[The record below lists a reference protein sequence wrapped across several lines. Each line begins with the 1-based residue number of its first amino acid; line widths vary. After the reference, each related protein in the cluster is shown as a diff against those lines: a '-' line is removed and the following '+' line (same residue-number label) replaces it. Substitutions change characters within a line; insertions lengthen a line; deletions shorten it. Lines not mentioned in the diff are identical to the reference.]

1 MAPPSP
7 APERPEMRI
16 APATADVNAN
26 AVCHFTLDP
35 PVTDVHWEIK
45 PEIGI
50 IDQNGVYQ
58 SPPKITMPQTVI
70 VTATATSSGQ
80 SAIAT
85 IDLTDAPVRII
96 WLASYGI
103 GVGVLLAVGILAG
116 WNSLYQA
123 PGPPLVVVNPP
134 IITLDPNKDERFT
147 FTADVLGV
155 EKSAVTWSTEGGA
168 EIDSNGVFK
177 QNLDKTDKI
186 DKVVKITARSTAD
199 PKRTGTALVH
209 LVSGKHLEINPL
221 ATSVFP
227 SQQLLFRTPNTAAKW
242 SVSRSDIAS
251 ISPDGM
257 FTAGSV
263 GRSPAVVQVTAWGEK
278 PHEQAAVA
286 VVITPAYGSSE
297 SSHWPIM
304 LFIMLCGAL
313 GSMVYYASSFVGY
326 VGNRT
331 FRSSWF
337 WFYISRPFVG
347 GALAVIFF
355 FILGSGMISG
365 ANTTD
370 LMKIGMI
377 SALVG
382 LFSDKAVKKLSDILD
397 VLLATKDDR
406 KDKVVETKPR
416 APTPTPSSGGTQ
428 PKITLITP
436 TSIPPNT
443 DTTVTVNGA
452 NFKAGFKVRVDGQDV
467 PPTQPTEQAFNLA
480 IPAASAKPPRV
491 VVTVTTDQGTA
502 SWDLPVK

>member
-1 MAPPSP
+1 
-7 APERPEMRI
+7 
-16 APATADVNAN
+16 
-26 AVCHFTLDP
+26 
-35 PVTDVHWEIK
+35 VHWAIR
-45 PEIGI
+45 PEIGK

-58 SPPKITMPQTVI
+58 SPPTITMPQTVI

-80 SAIAT
+80 SAIAA
-85 IDLTDAPVRII
+85 IDLTDAPARIF

-103 GVGVLLAVGILAG
+103 GVGVLLALGILAG

-123 PGPPLVVVNPP
+123 PSPPLVLVNPP
-134 IITLDPNKDERFT
+134 VVTLDPTKDERFT
-147 FTADVLGV
+147 FTANVLGND
-155 EKSAVTWSTEGGA
+155 KLAVTWSAEGGG
-168 EIDSNGVFK
+168 EVDSNGVFK
-177 QNLDKTDKI
+177 QNLDKADKI
-186 DKVVKITARSTAD
+186 DRVVKITARSTAD
-199 PKRTGTALVH
+199 PKQTGTALIH

-227 SQQLLFRTPNTAAKW
+227 SQQLLFRTPNSPAKW
-242 SVSRSDIAS
+242 SVSRSDIGS
-251 ISPDGM
+251 ISPNGM

-263 GRSPAVVQVTAWGEK
+263 SRTPVVVQVTAWGEK

-286 VVITPAYGSSE
+286 VVVTPAYGSPE
-297 SSHWPIM
+297 FSHWPIM
-304 LFIMLCGAL
+304 LFVMMCGAL

-365 ANTTD
+365 ANASD
-370 LMKIGMI
+370 LMKTGMT

-382 LFSDKAVKKLSDILD
+382 LFSDKAIKKLSDILD

-406 KDKVVETKPR
+406 KDKVIETKPQ
-416 APTPTPSSGGTQ
+416 APTTTPSSGGAQ
-428 PKITLITP
+428 PKIVSITP
-436 TSIPPNT
+436 PSIPPNT
-443 DTTVTVNGA
+443 DTVVMVNGA
-452 NFKAGFKVRVDGQDV
+452 NFKTGFKVKVDGQDV
-467 PPTQPTEQAFNLA
+467 SPSHTTEQAFELT
-480 IPAASAKPPRV
+480 IPGASAKSPKV

-502 SWDLPVK
+502 SFDLPIK